1 MTSDLVQRSAASLMV
16 RETREIRALRRR
28 AEYAQG
34 VVHAEAAVTGSVI
47 DDGTKLTLR
56 AINATTTIDS
66 VITQATNGN
75 PSLELSLRAFE
86 DTFVAGARV
95 ALFTFMNR

>member
-1 MTSDLVQRSAASLMV
+1 MSSDLVHRSAASLMV
-16 RETREIRALRRR
+16 RETREVRALRRR
-28 AEYAQG
+28 TEYAQELIHG
-34 VVHAEAAVTGSVI
+34 EAALTGTVI
-47 DDGTKLTLR
+47 DDGAKLTLR
-56 AINATTTIDS
+56 AVNATTAIDS
-66 VITQATNGN
+66 VITQASHGN